1 MIGIL
6 LPKHLQDLKEFDFFR
21 VFLYFKN
28 GMKLYNHKY
37 IRFNEEVG
45 ALMERLSPEEQLMA
59 AGKTQDQLGKEIMDY
74 LVMLYSD
81 QMGVPYEYQE
91 VPTED
96 KTA

>member
-1 MIGIL
+1 
-6 LPKHLQDLKEFDFFR
+6 
-21 VFLYFKN
+21 
-28 GMKLYNHKY
+28 
-37 IRFNEEVG
+37 
-45 ALMERLSPEEQLMA
+45 MERLSPEEQLIA